1 MPSIQECKPKWS
13 SSSTGTCLVCMVY
26 IGCILDLVVV
36 YLHVIPFSCLEDG
49 LETVLD
55 HVTFILPFCLYLMIL
70 SIPKRHCFRV
80 ICCDCVT
87 TIFES
92 FLHFPTQRLKGHFC
106 ELQIHRYMMTS
117 YHIHVVSPCLTEH
130 DRCFTIA
137 KRKRWP
143 SHPPGL
149 VVRTSQKHLN
159 VPMVTPSDD
168 GRSRG
173 SSSKRFHC
181 RGPQI
186 PSWKMQ
192 ICCPPEL

>member
-1 MPSIQECKPKWS
+1 MWFRSHALKMVWRPCWTMSR
-13 SSSTGTCLVCMVY
+13 LFYLFVY
-26 IGCILDLVVV
+26 IWWFWD
-36 YLHVIPFSCLEDG
+36 
-49 LETVLD
+49 
-55 HVTFILPFCLYLMIL
+55 IL

-117 YHIHVVSPCLTEH
+117 YHIHVISPCLTEH

-181 RGPQI
+181 RWPPNSFVKDASLLPPRTIGMTNIKTAFDNYIMTHI
-186 PSWKMQ
+186 PADGLLMAA
-192 ICCPPEL
+192 C